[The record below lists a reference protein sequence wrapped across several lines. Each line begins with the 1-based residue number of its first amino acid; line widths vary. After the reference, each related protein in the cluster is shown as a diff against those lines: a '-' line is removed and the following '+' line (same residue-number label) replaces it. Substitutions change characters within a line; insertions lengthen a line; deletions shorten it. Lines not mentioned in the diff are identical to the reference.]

1 MYNDDDAE
9 MEYIFLYT
17 ADGFTGELAD
27 CNEGTLEWVPKTE
40 IDSLNLW
47 EGDRIFHRLLDEEAP
62 FFSLKLRYQDDL
74 LKEAAWTESRWSFSI
89 SSMRLESRRDR

>member
-40 IDSLNLW
+40 INSLNLW
-47 EGDRIFHRLLDEEAP
+47 EGDRSSIGFSTRKHRS
-62 FFSLKLRYQDDL
+62 SL
-74 LKEAAWTESRWSFSI
+74 
-89 SSMRLESRRDR
+89 